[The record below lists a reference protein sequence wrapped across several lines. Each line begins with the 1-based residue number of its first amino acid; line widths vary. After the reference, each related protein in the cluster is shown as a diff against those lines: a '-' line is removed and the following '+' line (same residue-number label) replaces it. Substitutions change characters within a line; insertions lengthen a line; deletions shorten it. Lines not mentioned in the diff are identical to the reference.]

1 MRTNKKAWLS
11 AIAAILIVAV
21 IGLTFAFKP
30 AITDSKREKTYWFLM
45 NPDGTTVSTNIVT
58 DPSTLCP
65 AIGQPNCSRKYN
77 ESQTEI
83 ISGVRQ
89 VKLSQT
95 SSQIAS
101 RARD

>member
-11 AIAAILIVAV
+11 AIATLILVAV

-30 AITDSKREKTYWFLM
+30 AKADSKMENTYWFLM
-45 NPDGTTVSTNIVT
+45 NADGTTVSTNIVS

-65 AIGQPNCSRKYN
+65 ALDQPNCARKYN
-77 ESQTEI
+77 ESQTQV

-89 VKLSQT
+89 VK
-95 SSQIAS
+95 SSQVNSQIDFRS
-101 RARD
+101 KD